1 MSESV
6 RKLPTE
12 VELAIRL
19 QTCLAERRTYEPAND
34 SHPCEF
40 FADQGTF
47 HAFDLRDGGPPPL
60 PDLVQPASYAGLRR
74 VTPEMLSGCRKAP
87 IMAVG
92 INPNLPGFWQ
102 GKRNALLPV
111 FDDVLQYA
119 HHYRYRAIG
128 KLQIPREPYQQLR
141 GDRPDDEPLV
151 NEGEAIPT
159 ELADQTMYKAYQ
171 SLLDGLAEAMSWS
184 DAKLS
189 VGEDLSYGNMVA
201 CGSPRWITRPDPDE
215 PTLPVMKPAQQRGIV
230 HECFVERRHF
240 LRQLFQSLPRVLLVF
255 SAATR
260 DAFIR
265 AMQGHFSEGDP
276 QVGEGLEA
284 LLQRKIM
291 LRYGELPNGTALS
304 ARVLFVPHA
313 SGNPAAFK
321 ATRQKV
327 VAALVDEVHAQ
338 RLSLG
343 PDGHLRR
350 PMGGCTFCDNALYR
364 IGACDYRSQLVPLAM
379 NDNGLA
385 LRAPVVEADAL
396 QERAAQEAL
405 LERFLDSG
413 EAAQSP
419 GLVAIRSV
427 RAVKANAPAAP
438 PTQHILVGRVATM
451 NDNFDVLEDHALY
464 IRNGV
469 IEALRPAD
477 APAPAG
483 YEAVARVQTGGT
495 IYPGFIDLHNHV
507 AYNVLPPWP
516 VPRQF
521 GDRGEWRRN
530 REYSQRVGLMGRLK
544 AGDPARAVARYVEV
558 KAMLGGVTTLQ
569 GARSSFQTV
578 TGAMRGLVRNV
589 EQRGT
594 DMPAAGSGVIDLDVK
609 DEQAVARF
617 RAAASSIKAAYFYH
631 LSEGVNPAALRFWND
646 LVERS
651 LLGPGLCG
659 IHCLGI
665 PASGYATMAEAG
677 AALVWSP
684 TSNLMLYGQTLSLKD
699 LLGSGVRWSLG
710 CDWSP
715 SGGKNPLF
723 EVKVARAVA
732 DQQGCTLPARE
743 LVAAIT
749 RNAARN
755 VRWDRAVGKLA
766 EGMRADLVVLSGH
779 TKDAYEQLLEATEA
793 AITLVMIDGVPRV
806 GSDKL
811 FDLLDVPAR
820 PRERVDVARRKQQLW
835 LIEDDTPLSG
845 FSFARARQILE
856 ERMTTSEEPLAQR
869 SAMSEEFD
877 AFQLVL
883 DDEMAPLHD
892 EAELGLVARAPLAPL
907 PQPPDRLTVLEDQPL
922 WDALESIEHF
932 KAVIDVERLRKYY
945 R

>member
-1 MSESV
+1 MTDSV

-19 QTCLAERRTYEPAND
+19 QDCLAERRTYERANEA
-34 SHPCEF
+34 HACEF
-40 FADQGTF
+40 FADQGAF
-47 HAFDLRDGGPPPL
+47 HSFDLRDGGPPTR

-102 GKRNALLPV
+102 GHRNALLPV

-128 KLQIPREPYQQLR
+128 KLQIPREPYQKLR
-141 GDRPDDEPLV
+141 GDRPEEEPLV
-151 NEGEAIPT
+151 DEGSAIPT
-159 ELADQTMYKAYQ
+159 ELANQTMYKAYQ

-201 CGSPRWITRPDPDE
+201 CGSPRWITRPDPDD

-230 HECFVERRHF
+230 QECFVERRHF
-240 LRQLFQSLPRVLLVF
+240 LRQLFQSLPQVLLVF

-265 AMQGHFSEGDP
+265 AMKDHFIEGKP
-276 QVGEGLEA
+276 KIGEDIGE
-284 LLQRKIM
+284 LLQRKIV
-291 LRYGELPNGTALS
+291 LRYGALPNGEDLT

-313 SGNPAAFK
+313 SGNPHAFK

-327 VAALVDEVHAQ
+327 VDALVSEVKAK
-338 RLSLG
+338 RLGLG
-343 PDGHLRR
+343 EDGHLRR
-350 PMGGCTFCDNALYR
+350 PIGGCTFCDNALYR
-364 IGACDYRSQLVPLAM
+364 IGQCDYREQLVPLAV
-379 NDNGLA
+379 NDNA
-385 LRAPVVEADAL
+385 VHLRAARDIDPL
-396 QERAAQEAL
+396 QERATQEAL
-405 LERFLDSG
+405 LERFVGPHGAVNTNQLI
-413 EAAQSP
+413 
-419 GLVAIRSV
+419 AIRGV
-427 RAVKANAPAAP
+427 RRPSAAPAAP
-438 PTQHILVGRVATM
+438 PTQHVLLGRVATM
-451 NDNFDVLEDHALY
+451 NDNFDVLEDYAVY
-464 IRNGV
+464 IKNGV
-469 IEALRPAD
+469 IEALRPAN

-483 YEAVARVQTGGT
+483 YERVAHIKTGGT

-516 VPRQF
+516 VPKQF

-530 REYSQRVGLMGRLK
+530 RDYEQRVGLMGRLK
-544 AGDPARAVARYVEV
+544 AGDPARAVARFVEV

-569 GARSSFQTV
+569 GMRSSFQSV
-578 TGAMRGLVRNV
+578 SGAMRGLVRNV
-589 EQRGT
+589 EQRGV
-594 DMPAAGSGVIDLDVK
+594 DMPGAGSGVIDLNVK
-609 DEQAVARF
+609 DEQAVAHF
-617 RAAASSIKAAYFYH
+617 RAAAASTKAAYFYH
-631 LSEGVNPAALRFWND
+631 LSEGVNPAALKFWND
-646 LVERS
+646 LVDRS

-665 PASGYATMAEAG
+665 PTSGFAAMAQAG

-684 TSNLMLYGQTLSLKD
+684 TSNLMLYGKTLPLKEM
-699 LLGSGVRWSLG
+699 LQSGVHWSLG

-732 DQQGCTLPARE
+732 QQQGVTLRARE

-755 VRWDRAVGKLA
+755 VRWDRAVGKIA
-766 EGMRADLVVLSGH
+766 ENMRADLVVLSGH
-779 TKDAYEQLLEATEA
+779 TKEAHEQLLDATEA
-793 AITLVMIDGVPRV
+793 SVTLVMIDGVPRV

-811 FDLLDVPAR
+811 FDLLDVPAG
-820 PRERVDVARRKQQLW
+820 PRERVDVGRRKQQLW
-835 LIEDDTPLSG
+835 LIEPGTPLDG
-845 FSFARARQILE
+845 FTLKQARQILD
-856 ERMTTSEEPLAQR
+856 ERMTTTEEPVAHR
-869 SAMSEEFD
+869 MAMSEEFD

-883 DDEMAPLHD
+883 DDEMAPLPS
-892 EAELGLVARAPLAPL
+892 AELGFVARAASVPI
-907 PQPPDRLTVLEDQPL
+907 PQQPDKLTVLEDAPL
-922 WDALESIEHF
+922 WAALDSIEHF
-932 KAVIDVERLRKYY
+932 KQVIDPEHLRKYY
-945 R
+945 G